1 MRPGRIV
8 AVSDRH
14 GRIVRYGYDAEGRLT
29 EVRDLAGNLWL
40 HEYDAVDRL
49 LAAVGVDGE
58 PYLRVGYDAA
68 GRVAWTSGEAE
79 MHFEYGADRTRV
91 DDRTS
96 GERHVFERTNRGAV
110 VGFASTTGIAW
121 RLSLDAAARIETL
134 AMSETA
140 ARLLD
145 LEPHAFRPDGVPPHG
160 RAPDEGWAQTIRFAH
175 SPNGVAS
182 TETVSAAG
190 SERRDYGYDGFGRL
204 TDVRSSTG
212 GIPSLR
218 VDYARGVTVL
228 YAGPAGSDVVFEFHA
243 VPAGTV
249 LLGNGRTTVEAE
261 RDGSAVAVLRALG
274 RSVVFERDRLGRI
287 VETRHADGRVGRY
300 FLDDLGFRALA
311 EYRGEG
317 RLRFAIDPAGEVV
330 AVERA
335 GRTGDV
341 RGGWLRW
348 KAHERA
354 GRLGSLTGNGP
365 NPEQPDHGV
374 VGFDGPSFA
383 PVPRDPLTVGVP
395 GFADARALAST
406 VAALLG
412 EHRGAVRAAFESPTG
427 PASRPPEYRW
437 TSAPRP
443 SVGGM
448 EETARS
454 DHHHGAPYF
463 PVLGFLHL
471 ALHRRCPDLQI
482 GEGGVP
488 RCLGL

>member
-1 MRPGRIV
+1 MAGPSLSPRGGRVGTVLDENGPLLRAERAASGRIV

-40 HEYDAVDRL
+40 HEYDAADRL

-204 TDVRSSTG
+204 TDVPVLHG
-212 GIPSLR
+212 GHS
-218 VDYARGVTVL
+218 VV
-228 YAGPAGSDVVFEFHA
+228 AGP
-243 VPAGTV
+243 T
-249 LLGNGRTTVEAE
+249 
-261 RDGSAVAVLRALG
+261 
-274 RSVVFERDRLGRI
+274 
-287 VETRHADGRVGRY
+287 
-300 FLDDLGFRALA
+300 
-311 EYRGEG
+311 
-317 RLRFAIDPAGEVV
+317 
-330 AVERA
+330 
-335 GRTGDV
+335 
-341 RGGWLRW
+341 
-348 KAHERA
+348 
-354 GRLGSLTGNGP
+354 
-365 NPEQPDHGV
+365 
-374 VGFDGPSFA
+374 
-383 PVPRDPLTVGVP
+383 
-395 GFADARALAST
+395 
-406 VAALLG
+406 
-412 EHRGAVRAAFESPTG
+412 RGA
-427 PASRPPEYRW
+427 
-437 TSAPRP
+437 
-443 SVGGM
+443 
-448 EETARS
+448 
-454 DHHHGAPYF
+454 
-463 PVLGFLHL
+463 
-471 ALHRRCPDLQI
+471 
-482 GEGGVP
+482 
-488 RCLGL
+488 